1 MQIGYNLKFL
11 VCTNNLPK
19 HQKVWVA
26 YSEGQYPP
34 ADVQMLWYRPP
45 INALMR
51 RESHEPLANSKGF
64 YWHDRLDTRYL
75 HDISK
80 AREIK
85 VQDIPLPHSLS

>member
-1 MQIGYNLKFL
+1 MQVGYNLKFL

-19 HQKVWVA
+19 HQKVWAV
-26 YSEGQYPP
+26 YSEGQYSP
-34 ADVQMLWYRPP
+34 ADVQMSWYRPP
-45 INALMR
+45 NFEMMK
-51 RESHEPLANSKGF
+51 RESHKSLGSSKGF

-85 VQDIPLPHSLS
+85 VQNIPLLHSLS